1 MAWVT
6 PVTSWTSVPGVSYTD
21 FNRIEG
27 NILVLRNASGIQITD
42 AGNYYTSTDVEGAL
56 QELYNITK

>member
-1 MAWVT
+1 MAWQAPKT
-6 PVTSWTSVPGVSYTD
+6 DWSSESGVLYSD

-42 AGNYYTSTDVEGAL
+42 VGNYYTSTDVEGAL